1 MFSCEYCEI
10 FKNTNTAENLRATA
24 SLLVR
29 DHNYLLM
36 AYFNKCWKNKLE
48 NIKMFNYQG
57 FFGWSV
63 TINDL
68 HLWFFFVTNIF
79 KLYLLLLH

>member
-10 FKNTNTAENLRATA
+10 FKNTNIAENLRATA

-36 AYFNKCWKNKLE
+36 ACFNKCWKNKLE

-57 FFGWSV
+57 FCGWSV